1 MIQMEIFGKVEGKRK
16 GAKSLKL
23 NRQHPKNLV
32 HIHITSTSICM
43 NETLT
48 MHCLATGKNK
58 VYEKHGIS
66 DFYNYNFME

>member
-16 GAKSLKL
+16 GAKSQKL
-23 NRQHPKNLV
+23 NRQHPKKTWC
-32 HIHITSTSICM
+32 ITSTSICM

>member
-1 MIQMEIFGKVEGKRK
+1 
-16 GAKSLKL
+16 
-23 NRQHPKNLV
+23 
-32 HIHITSTSICM
+32 M